1 VKKLF
6 FIIAI
11 PFVILMAAPHAYSAV
26 WSSNPCAKV
35 SKSIYVDTSTRLLYL
50 CKDGSPDG
58 TYKVSLGRKGVGK
71 TRQGDEKTPLGTYSL
86 GHPRKSNEGFGTF
99 INVGYPTR
107 AQRSKGYTG
116 SAIGVHGPKQKL
128 RFFGPL
134 SSFVDWTA
142 GCIALATNKEM
153 TEIAKWVKKN
163 RVGKIHVRRGS

>member
-1 VKKLF
+1 M
-6 FIIAI
+6 FI
-11 PFVILMAAPHAYSAV
+11 VIFQINMMVPGHLLQKMMRSP
-26 WSSNPCAKV
+26 
-35 SKSIYVDTSTRLLYL
+35 KSTSQPSDRRTRITNSR
-50 CKDGSPDG
+50 CSRPR
-58 TYKVSLGRKGVGK
+58 VQRRKGVGK